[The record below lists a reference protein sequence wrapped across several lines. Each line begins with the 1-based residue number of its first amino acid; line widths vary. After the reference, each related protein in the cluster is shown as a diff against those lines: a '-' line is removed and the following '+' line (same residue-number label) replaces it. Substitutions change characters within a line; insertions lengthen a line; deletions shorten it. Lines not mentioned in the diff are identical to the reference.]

1 MSNPTILTIDLN
13 FQNMPGVIGVYLLPH
28 EKGALL
34 IESGPAST
42 LHNLI
47 GNLEQYGFSPSDIT
61 DVFLTH
67 IHLDHA
73 GAASWWASLGARIH
87 VHPKGASHLINPEKL
102 VASATRIYGTQ
113 MDTLWGNFS
122 PVPVSQINILNDC
135 DIITIGGITIK
146 ALDAPGHANHQL
158 AYLVGDAC
166 FTGDI
171 GGVRVHNQQ
180 YISLPMPPP
189 DLNIPQWRT
198 SIRRLLEHHPQRIV
212 PTHFGVYEDAE
223 WHLQTVLD
231 LLDETDRWIKDT
243 ISPDMT
249 EENFR
254 EKFTQFEIERAR
266 KAGFDDLTAKAQQ
279 LANPSF
285 MSADGILRYW
295 KKFIHN
301 PNL

>member
-13 FQNMPGVIGVYLLPH
+13 FQNIPGVIGVYLLPH
-28 EKGALL
+28 RKGALL

-47 GNLEQYGFSPSDIT
+47 TNLEQYGYSPSDIT

-73 GAASWWASLGARIH
+73 GAASWWANSGARIH
-87 VHPKGASHLINPEKL
+87 VHPKGASHLVNPEKL
-102 VASATRIYGTQ
+102 ISSAARIYGTQ

-122 PVPVSQINILNDC
+122 PVPAGQINILNDC
-135 DIITIGGITIK
+135 DIITIGDITIK
-146 ALDAPGHANHQL
+146 ALDAPGHASHQL

-180 YISLPMPPP
+180 HISLPMPPP

-231 LLDETDRWIKDT
+231 LLDETDRWIKST

-254 EKFTQFEIERAR
+254 EKFAHFEIERAR

-295 KKFIHN
+295 KKYIHT
-301 PNL
+301 PNV

>member
-1 MSNPTILTIDLN
+1 MSNPTILTLDLN
-13 FQNMPGVIGVYLLPH
+13 FQNIPGVIGVYLLPH
-28 EKGALL
+28 QKGALL

-42 LHNLI
+42 LQNLI
-47 GNLEQYGFSPSDIT
+47 NALEQQGFSPSDIT

-73 GAASWWASLGARIH
+73 GAASWWANLGARIH
-87 VHPKGASHLINPEKL
+87 VHPKGASHLVNPEKL
-102 VASATRIYGTQ
+102 IASATRIYGSQ

-122 PVPVSQINILNDC
+122 PVPASQINILNDC
-135 DIITIGGITIK
+135 DIITIGDITIK
-146 ALDAPGHANHQL
+146 ALDAPGHASHQL

-171 GGVRVHNQQ
+171 GGVRVHHQQ

-189 DLNIPQWRT
+189 ELNIPQWRE
-198 SIRRLLEHHPQRIV
+198 SISFLLEHHPQRIV

-223 WHLQTVLD
+223 WHLQTVIG
-231 LLDETDRWIKDT
+231 LLDETDRWIRAT

-254 EKFTQFEIERAR
+254 EKFTHFEIERAR
-266 KAGFDDLTAKAQQ
+266 KAGFDDLTAQAQQ

-295 KKFIHN
+295 KKYIHN
-301 PNL
+301 PNV